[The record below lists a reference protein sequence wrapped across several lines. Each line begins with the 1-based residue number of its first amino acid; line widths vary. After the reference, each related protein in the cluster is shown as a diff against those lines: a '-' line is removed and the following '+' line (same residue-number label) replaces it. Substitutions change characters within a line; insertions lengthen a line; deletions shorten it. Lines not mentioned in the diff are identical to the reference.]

1 MTNGEIYKMFC
12 EYGIH
17 PNDYRPLDVNFVG
30 DRQGITIFC
39 ENGDI
44 LFYFPNPERKETDE
58 MD

>member
-17 PNDYRPLDVNFVG
+17 PNDYRPLDINFAE

-39 ENGDI
+39 VNGDI
-44 LFYFPNPERKETDE
+44 LFYFPNPERKETDG
-58 MD
+58 